1 MHEVNYIESLKIAA
15 NLLSNQNQAKNKVTD
30 KQIRL
35 LFETAKRI
43 RAYSFKQ
50 RKIHEAE
57 MMNRVLGMLEQNKV
71 DKSKIFINDSQI

>member
-15 NLLSNQNQAKNKVTD
+15 NLLSIQNQAKNKVTD

-50 RKIHEAE
+50 KEIHMAE
-57 MMNRVLGMLEQNKV
+57 MTNRVLGMLEQRRL
-71 DKSKIFINDSQI
+71 DKSNQLTSDSEI